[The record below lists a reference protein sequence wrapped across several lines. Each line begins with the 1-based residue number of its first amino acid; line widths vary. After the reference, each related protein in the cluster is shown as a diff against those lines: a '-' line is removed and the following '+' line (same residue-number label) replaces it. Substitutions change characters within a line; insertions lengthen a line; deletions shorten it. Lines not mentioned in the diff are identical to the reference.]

1 MHSLRTS
8 IEDAEQLH
16 GHRMVN
22 LRRAFNQL
30 MNESILRGGI
40 GSFTPL
46 ESRGVRSP
54 NTPVRMKDLRFG
66 IEFET
71 CVPTGWTDPLVERF
85 FSATPDVTIQ
95 CSGGAHPVEY
105 VFKRSGA
112 STETQL
118 NTFRFREL
126 KHGKPLNN
134 AIRILDKTAVGCGL
148 QKESSRSE
156 RARIRRTLKQYKTPD
171 ADSLKKIKHLLD
183 NPDIESVGDEFSTTA
198 LPTNIRDALRRM
210 SGTELE
216 EFKKGVYESF
226 KKGMQELLM
235 QDANYKE
242 LKAEKISSDSARF
255 DPTIHERNSCGTH
268 VHVSDDM
275 EMPKGFLSTLHG
287 LWVTEYQKKFLKNW
301 YVYENRGFAEYATP
315 NYVTTDDLKN
325 EDGSIYNDIYN
336 DRYKLLNFSIADS
349 TARANLEDTQSM
361 HIEFRGMGQIL
372 GKRWLRRHG
381 PAASDDTVGKIQKYI
396 RDIHKFWEAARKK
409 HVEVQKYEDKYSNKS
424 WFSDENSEKCLD
436 YIESKYKIDRARIRT
451 IEITCNVIPSG
462 TQVGTRA
469 ENTDIRCSCKW
480 NLPDGNFT
488 MVLKDDISTSPL
500 SISYDLIYSFPFYW
514 YLCTNAFDNAIEK
527 WKKTKNVDILIEVE
541 GLGKFQVGTD
551 GKLINV

>member
-8 IEDAEQLH
+8 IEHAEQLH

-30 MNESILRGGI
+30 MDESILRGGI

-95 CSGGAHPVEY
+95 CLGGAHPVEY

-118 NTFRFREL
+118 NTFRFHEL
-126 KHGKPLNN
+126 KHGTPLNS
-134 AIRILDKTAVGCGL
+134 AIRILDKTAGGCDL
-148 QKESSRSE
+148 QQKSSHSE
-156 RARIRRTLKQYKTPD
+156 RARIRRRLKQAKILDADTLKKVKY
-171 ADSLKKIKHLLD
+171 LLD
-183 NPDIESVGDEFSTTA
+183 NPDIESVSDGFSATQ
-198 LPTNIRDALRRM
+198 LPTNIRDALRTM

-216 EFKKGVYESF
+216 EFKKSTYESF
-226 KKGMQELLM
+226 KKGTHESLFKGI
-235 QDANYKE
+235 KE
-242 LKAEKISSDSARF
+242 EKKRSDRARF
-255 DPTIHERNSCGTH
+255 DPTVHERNSCGTH

-275 EMPKGFLSTLHG
+275 EMPNGFLSTLQG

-301 YVYENRGFAEYATP
+301 YMYENRGFAEYARP
-315 NYVTTDDLKN
+315 NCVITDLLNN
-325 EDGSIYNDIYN
+325 ENETIYN

-349 TARANLEDTQSM
+349 TNLEETQSM

-372 GKRWLRRHG
+372 GRRWLRRHG
-381 PAASDDTVGKIQKYI
+381 PAASDDTIGKIQKYI
-396 RDIHKFWEAARKK
+396 QDIHKFWEAARKK
-409 HVEVQKYEDKYSNKS
+409 HIEVRKYEDKYPSES
-424 WFSDENSEKCLD
+424 WFSDENREKCLD
-436 YIESKYKIDRARIRT
+436 YIERKYKIDRALVRT
-451 IEITCNVIPSG
+451 IDITWNVIPSG
-462 TQVGTRA
+462 TQVGTLA

-480 NLPDGNFT
+480 NLPDETFI
-488 MVLKDDISTSPL
+488 MALEDDLSQSTL
-500 SISYDLIYSFPFYW
+500 SISYEFIHRYPFYW
-514 YLCTNAFDNAIEK
+514 YLCTNTFDKAIKK
-527 WKKTKNVDILIEVE
+527 WKKTKNVDIFIEVE
-541 GLGKFQVGTD
+541 RLGKFQVGTD